1 MTVVYSAGRT
11 KHVIRPSGI
20 QQTNDR
26 RITFG
31 KIDNS
36 SWTMKLF
43 ACLTNFYRREKS
55 RKEIR
60 FDQILLKNNFFLNFC
75 MKNTLYISR
84 PFHKIR
90 IIEFVNRTQ
99 FYCLS
104 YNCVVYSSWN
114 CPGNDMQKN
123 KKQNEKSK
131 INLKA
136 SQPIMVSQF
145 LQYFPLPPLS
155 SYSLFAF
162 SSIRLFLLYGSD
174 QNLLCEWGKNK

>member
-60 FDQILLKNNFFLNFC
+60 FDQILLKNNFFKFLHE
-75 MKNTLYISR
+75 KHSLHQS
-84 PFHKIR
+84 PFSQ
-90 IIEFVNRTQ
+90 NP
-99 FYCLS
+99 
-104 YNCVVYSSWN
+104 YN
-114 CPGNDMQKN
+114 
-123 KKQNEKSK
+123 
-131 INLKA
+131 
-136 SQPIMVSQF
+136 
-145 LQYFPLPPLS
+145 
-155 SYSLFAF
+155 
-162 SSIRLFLLYGSD
+162 
-174 QNLLCEWGKNK
+174 